1 MLTARQQCLTD
12 RCCGAVRRTMSWL
25 IMSALVWA
33 PLLAWA
39 QPHVKQDR
47 DYILRGST
55 VSAQALPEAMRNKY
69 GIPSGPG
76 KGVLNVTVQRKLG
89 GEVRNVPARID
100 VKAHDLMGILT
111 SVDLQQ
117 VSTQVMVSYLG
128 IYDFLPREVLT
139 FRILAW
145 PEGSNSSI
153 ELTFTDR
160 LGRE

>member
-1 MLTARQQCLTD
+1 MLTAGQQCLTD
-12 RCCGAVRRTMSWL
+12 RSCGAVRGTMPWL
-25 IMSALVWA
+25 VKSALVWV

-39 QPHVKQDR
+39 QPHVKEDG
-47 DYILRGST
+47 DYILWAST

-69 GIPSGPG
+69 GIPPGPG
-76 KGVLNVTVQRKLG
+76 KGMLNVTVQRKLG

-100 VKAHDLMGILT
+100 VPAHDLMGIPT

-117 VSTQVMVSYLG
+117 VSAQAMVSYLG
-128 IYDFLPREVLT
+128 VYDFLPREVLD

-145 PEGSNSSI
+145 PQGSDSSI
-153 ELTFTDR
+153 ELAFTDR